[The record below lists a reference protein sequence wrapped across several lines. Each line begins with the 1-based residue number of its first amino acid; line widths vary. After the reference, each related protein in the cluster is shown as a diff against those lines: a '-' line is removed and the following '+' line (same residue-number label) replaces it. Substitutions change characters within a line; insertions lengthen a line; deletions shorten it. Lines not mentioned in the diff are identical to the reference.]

1 MRNVC
6 YALLIQRMPLLSLSC
21 KENFT
26 FEASARELNMFKSI
40 FLLFS
45 NLFTAL
51 FHLFSAAQDRKETN
65 DEIARIK
72 NEADFLERKRQLEI
86 KIKSSK

>member
-1 MRNVC
+1 
-6 YALLIQRMPLLSLSC
+6 
-21 KENFT
+21 
-26 FEASARELNMFKSI
+26 MFKSI
-40 FLLFS
+40 FLLFF

-65 DEIARIK
+65 EEIVRIK
-72 NEADFLERKRQLEI
+72 NEADFLERKRQLKI

>member
-1 MRNVC
+1 
-6 YALLIQRMPLLSLSC
+6 
-21 KENFT
+21 
-26 FEASARELNMFKSI
+26 MFKSI
-40 FLLFS
+40 FLLFF

-65 DEIARIK
+65 EEIARIK